1 MTSAFIASAAV
12 ADTTVIV
19 PYKNTSSTHFLANL
33 VTEHLS
39 KQVTDES
46 FKLKNIKGGSGFKAA
61 KIFDNTAKA
70 DGKTMM
76 ITSGTIAINYILK
89 GADKAGYDY
98 KNWKPMFTHST
109 NGLAVIKPD
118 LISLDNI
125 MKNKPQMISTGN
137 NIYGYD
143 MIMALASDI
152 LGWNTKM
159 VWGNNSKGKFK
170 AFMSNETNLDHQTY
184 TSYNRYLFKV
194 TLIFKKYPKL

>member
-1 MTSAFIASAAV
+1 MFKIIPVMTSVFIASAAV

-98 KNWKPMFTHST
+98 KIGNQC
-109 NGLAVIKPD
+109 L
-118 LISLDNI
+118 LIL
-125 MKNKPQMISTGN
+125 
-137 NIYGYD
+137 
-143 MIMALASDI
+143 L
-152 LGWNTKM
+152 M
-159 VWGNNSKGKFK
+159 V
-170 AFMSNETNLDHQTY
+170 
-184 TSYNRYLFKV
+184 
-194 TLIFKKYPKL
+194 

>member
-1 MTSAFIASAAV
+1 MEYLAKTMIILPIYTS
-12 ADTTVIV
+12 
-19 PYKNTSSTHFLANL
+19 
-33 VTEHLS
+33 
-39 KQVTDES
+39 
-46 FKLKNIKGGSGFKAA
+46 LKNDEICFVIES
-61 KIFDNTAKA
+61 
-70 DGKTMM
+70 
-76 ITSGTIAINYILK
+76 INYILK

-170 AFMSNETNLDHQTY
+170 AFMSTKQ
-184 TSYNRYLFKV
+184 
-194 TLIFKKYPKL
+194 P